1 MRKFFTTLTAGTI
14 LSISSFGQ
22 IGATAPNFTVT
33 DLDGN
38 THTLYDYLNTGYVVI
53 LDCSATWCGPCWGF
67 HTGDYLQQ
75 IHDTYGPDGTN
86 QVRVL
91 FYEADASTTLADL
104 QGSTGGTQGDWLTG
118 HTYPF
123 INEAPLQLSGPVFWP
138 LGYPTINVISP
149 FDKKIKADLWD
160 TYAASGD
167 LADMVNV
174 FDDYFAVFAS
184 VGEEIAPEL
193 TVYPNPANDQARLSF
208 NSTTASPAT
217 IEIYSLLGE
226 KMISISTEV
235 VNGANS
241 VILDFSTLAS
251 GQYVAQVRMESTLLN
266 VKFNIAH

>member
-1 MRKFFTTLTAGTI
+1 MRKFFTTLTAGTM
-14 LSISSFGQ
+14 LSLSSFGQ

-33 DLDGN
+33 DIDGN

-67 HTGDYLQQ
+67 HQGGYLQD

-104 QGSTGGTQGDWLTG
+104 EGTTGGTQGDWLTG
-118 HTYPF
+118 HTFPF
-123 INEAPLQLSGPVFWP
+123 INEAPLQLSGSVYWP

-149 FDKKIKADLWD
+149 SDKKIKADLWD
-160 TYAASGD
+160 SGTS
-167 LADMVNV
+167 LSAMINV
-174 FDDYFAVFAS
+174 IDDYFAVFAS

-193 TVYPNPANDQARLSF
+193 SVYPNPANQQATLSF
-208 NSTTASPAT
+208 NSTTTSAAT
-217 IEIYSLLGE
+217 IEVYSVLGE
-226 KMISISTEV
+226 KMISMSTEV
-235 VNGANS
+235 VNGANKV
-241 VILDFSTLAS
+241 VIDFSNLAA
-251 GQYVAQVRMESTLLN
+251 GQYIARVSMDATVLN